1 MRAWADKKFALT
13 EHADAFVAWF
23 GDSKV
28 VDDAGEPLVVHKG
41 MPKKNWQTGEDI
53 KEIQSPNGPWAGFF
67 SDSQSV
73 ADRFSKAYSFTTGG
87 SHVVSGYA
95 KIEKPYIIDAK
106 GGAAKTV
113 QFDTLVDVK
122 GVGLRVKVEPKIE
135 AIIKSGK
142 YDGII
147 VKNTSDEGTIYV
159 PFKSAQVKSTSN
171 SGAFSRDESHIEKSL
186 ALKFNPNHD
195 ARGRFASGSGSK
207 INPSVGSATSTA
219 PPAAFIAAVA
229 QSKIDNEGWEER
241 LVAHQA
247 VQERLLKKIDAA
259 LEKDDNGTPLT
270 PEQKAAYR
278 SAFVNVTDNMNNH
291 AIEALERHLDD
302 VKFYSSAQSLTDK
315 LVGLERMEPGKV
327 ILGAWSGT
335 TDGANGSLHLDGG
348 PGGKHDKFAA
358 QQVYAHEVA
367 HAIDWVPGSVTKIPV
382 HKLKVSADEA
392 EKTILARIDKLPIS
406 AQQKEAERANVLW
419 NLGEPDSFTAIGV
432 KTDDLYQLTGHRELH
447 RPGREISRS
456 AKWISAHN
464 QEIDALDAK
473 GAQTFPLS
481 RYATTSASEGFA
493 EFGRLVF
500 TAPREAKR
508 QYPKCWAVW
517 LEHGLVGNSSQ
528 KKASAE

>member
-1 MRAWADKKFALT
+1 MPQAVLASSPISIVVVQSGRAYHRRPNKPDAEIGADSTGFRQSAI
-13 EHADAFVAWF
+13 
-23 GDSKV
+23 SKHGMIEIE
-28 VDDAGEPLVVHKG
+28 GEPEIGDGFPFLVF
-41 MPKKNWQTGEDI
+41 
-53 KEIQSPNGPWAGFF
+53 SAGKFTAKSIEPGFRVEMAGKLGKFF
-67 SDSQSV
+67 D
-73 ADRFSKAYSFTTGG
+73 G
-87 SHVVSGYA
+87 VS
-95 KIEKPYIIDAK
+95 
-106 GGAAKTV
+106 T
-113 QFDTLVDVK
+113 
-122 GVGLRVKVEPKIE
+122 
-135 AIIKSGK
+135 
-142 YDGII
+142 
-147 VKNTSDEGTIYV
+147 
-159 PFKSAQVKSTSN
+159 
-171 SGAFSRDESHIEKSL
+171 
-186 ALKFNPNHD
+186 KFNPHHD

-207 INPSVGSATSTA
+207 IKPSVGSATSTT

-259 LEKDDNGTPLT
+259 LEKDDNGTALT

-291 AIEALERHLDD
+291 AIEALEQHLDD

-315 LVGLERMEPGKV
+315 LVGLDRMEPGKV

-419 NLGEPDSFTAIGV
+419 NLGEPDSFAAIGV

-447 RPGREISRS
+447 RPGREISRG
-456 AKWISAHN
+456 AKWINAHN
-464 QEIDALDAK
+464 AEIDALDAK

-481 RYATTSASEGFA
+481 KYATTSASEGFA

-517 LEHGLVGNSSQ
+517 LEHGLVGNPAQQ

>member
-1 MRAWADKKFALT
+1 MREGLT
-13 EHADAFVAWF
+13 EEDNKRLSDDDVDAIATYKGVKAREINGDLMFGFDGKNGETIKNLDAAILKAAPLEKQTVWRGLSSFPQKNAGDEFVHF
-23 GDSKV
+23 
-28 VDDAGEPLVVHKG
+28 
-41 MPKKNWQTGEDI
+41 
-53 KEIQSPNGPWAGFF
+53 
-67 SDSQSV
+67 
-73 ADRFSKAYSFTTGG
+73 
-87 SHVVSGYA
+87 GYA
-95 KIEKPYIIDAK
+95 STSPSMEKVKHWTNGSGSSPTILKIKVPDKHPGIDLRGHLESEVLLPREMK
-106 GGAAKTV
+106 FK
-113 QFDTLVDVK
+113 VDSVS
-122 GVGLRVKVEPKIE
+122 EI
-135 AIIKSGK
+135 
-142 YDGII
+142 DGIS
-147 VKNTSDEGTIYV
+147 VYELSV
-159 PFKSAQVKSTSN
+159 LSPAS
-171 SGAFSRDESHIEKSL
+171 EKSL
-186 ALKFNPNHD
+186 ALKFNPHHD
-195 ARGRFASGSGSK
+195 ARGRFASGSSSK
-207 INPSVGSATSTA
+207 IKPSVGSATSTA

-291 AIEALERHLDD
+291 AIEALEQHLDD
-302 VKFYSSAQSLTDK
+302 VKFYASAQSLTDK
-315 LVGLERMEPGKV
+315 LVGLDRMEPGKV

-335 TDGANGSLHLDGG
+335 SDGANGSLHLDGG

-419 NLGEPDSFTAIGV
+419 NLGEPDSFAAIGV

-464 QEIDALDAK
+464 QEIDALDAR
-473 GAQTFPLS
+473 GVQTFPLS
-481 RYATTSASEGFA
+481 KYATTSASEGFA

-517 LEHGLVGNSSQ
+517 LEHGLVGNPAQQ